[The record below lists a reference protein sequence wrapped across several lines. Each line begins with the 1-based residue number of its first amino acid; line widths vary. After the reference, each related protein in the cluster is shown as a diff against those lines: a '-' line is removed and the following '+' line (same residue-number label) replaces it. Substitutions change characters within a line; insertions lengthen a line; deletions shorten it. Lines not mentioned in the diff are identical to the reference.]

1 MEGRIPPHSLEA
13 EQSVLGAIL
22 LDYQVLDEI
31 EGLLPTPEAFYAEAH
46 RKIYAAMQ
54 GLRAEGSPVDLVTL
68 AEELSRR
75 GELDGVGGISYLMQ
89 LSEATPT
96 AAYAEHYA
104 RIVAEKWT
112 LRRLIQAAGEAMRLA
127 YEEAGSLDEIL
138 DQAGKRIL
146 EVATVP
152 LGTVPIYEA
161 EFRAAR
167 RKNFFDMSADELF
180 QVIEEHGKEGVDYI
194 TVHVGVTLK
203 NLEVYRNSPRT
214 TGIVSR
220 GGGLMAAW
228 MLHRGEENPL
238 YARFDDL
245 LPRDHAPV
253 VRKLAQEV
261 DKALAGF
268 VRGQVSV
275 CMVLGAYYATGLMLA
290 GLQFGLVIG
299 AIAGAMT
306 VIPYIGALVG
316 GALAIGFALYQFW
329 GDWVSLG
336 IIAAVFALGQFVEGN
351 ILTPRL
357 VGKSVGLHPVWLMFA
372 LSLFGGLFGIAGMLV
387 AVPISAA
394 IGVFMRFGIGQYKDS
409 LLYRGHGP
417 QDKGQG

>member
-146 EVATVP
+146 EVAGP
-152 LGTVPIYEA
+152 
-161 EFRAAR
+161 
-167 RKNFFDMSADELF
+167 D
-180 QVIEEHGKEGVDYI
+180 
-194 TVHVGVTLK
+194 
-203 NLEVYRNSPRT
+203 
-214 TGIVSR
+214 
-220 GGGLMAAW
+220 GGGGP
-228 MLHRGEENPL
+228 LHAG
-238 YARFDDL
+238 AR
-245 LPRDHAPV
+245 PRD
-253 VRKLAQEV
+253 L
-261 DKALAGF
+261 
-268 VRGQVSV
+268 
-275 CMVLGAYYATGLMLA
+275 
-290 GLQFGLVIG
+290 
-299 AIAGAMT
+299 
-306 VIPYIGALVG
+306 
-316 GALAIGFALYQFW
+316 
-329 GDWVSLG
+329 
-336 IIAAVFALGQFVEGN
+336 
-351 ILTPRL
+351 
-357 VGKSVGLHPVWLMFA
+357 
-372 LSLFGGLFGIAGMLV
+372 
-387 AVPISAA
+387 
-394 IGVFMRFGIGQYKDS
+394 
-409 LLYRGHGP
+409 
-417 QDKGQG
+417 